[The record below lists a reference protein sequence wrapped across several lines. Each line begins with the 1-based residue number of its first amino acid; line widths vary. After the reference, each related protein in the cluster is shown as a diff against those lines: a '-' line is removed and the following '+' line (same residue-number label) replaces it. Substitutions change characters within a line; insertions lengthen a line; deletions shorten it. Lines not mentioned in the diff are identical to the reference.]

1 MSPESLSSRSKQF
14 TMSLSRAFST
24 GRVKSTAGGLVDDY
38 FRKRKEDE
46 LYVGMRGQ
54 VRSVLNHIGFD
65 IAMGVVLFVNF
76 ACVCIEADTRA
87 QGNPTPAWVDALS
100 QTCFFVFCFEW
111 LCHAYVLR
119 CRVFCS
125 MGCNL
130 DLVIVSTGLFEI
142 LVAHYL
148 RDLESSSSSGWFRL
162 LRILRLLRLLRV
174 IKLFSVL
181 KELKKL
187 LQMLASCAKTLFWS
201 FLLCLI
207 LSSIWAVVAVEYLHD
222 MAVAVDAAGGF
233 GNCDRCARAFQTVM
247 GANLTL
253 FQIVVAGDSWGAIA
267 IPMIEYNPATA
278 IIFIGA
284 FISLVYGVLN
294 LVLAVVV
301 DTYAEMKKNDMSLL
315 ANELEEAEQSERTQL
330 ARMFRTM
337 DRDMDDTITLNE
349 LLVSAEYH
357 KMFQDWLRVL
367 DIGSS
372 DLRNL
377 FDVIDADMSGAVS
390 IEEFSSMMY
399 RMKHGD
405 NKTSIRLKKCMLHR
419 LELTALR
426 IEEELKTM
434 TKDFQQSSRLTPDN
448 TPSQGLESTP
458 FFNAGIASS
467 TSPGAELAETPTGL
481 STRGG
486 EMHETSAGLSRN
498 SLEDH
503 GLNAHSGNEQSS
515 VKKKKKP
522 KSSKQNG
529 FVRPISSGP

>member
-207 LSSIWAVVAVEYLHD
+207 LSSIWSVVAVEYLNE
-222 MAVAVDAAGGF
+222 MALAIDAAGGF
-233 GNCDRCARAFQTVM
+233 GDCARCARAFQTVM

-253 FQIVVAGDSWGAIA
+253 FQIVVVGDSWGEVAV
-267 IPMIEYNPATA
+267 PFIEYNPATA
-278 IIFIGA
+278 LIFIGA
-284 FISLVYGVLN
+284 MVSLVYGVLN

-301 DTYAEMKKNDMSLL
+301 DTYADMKKNDMSML
-315 ANELEEAEQSERTQL
+315 ADELVEAEVLEREQL
-330 ARMFRTM
+330 ARIFAFM
-337 DRDMDDTITLNE
+337 DKDLDEILTLKD
-349 LLVSAEYH
+349 LLIGAEYNRA
-357 KMFQDWLRVL
+357 FQDWLRVL
-367 DIGSS
+367 DIGES
-372 DLRNL
+372 DLKCM
-377 FDVIDADMSGAVS
+377 FEIIDTDRSGTVS
-390 IEEFSSMMY
+390 IEEFTTMMY

-405 NKTSIRLKKCMLHR
+405 NKTSIRLTKAMIHR

-426 IEEELKTM
+426 IEEDLKRMATHL
-434 TKDFQQSSRLTPDN
+434 QQGTRFSQSCTRLDVLEPR
-448 TPSQGLESTP
+448 PSLHEKITSIPSVGSQLSEAYKNDTSKGLDENIQDDHDQG
-458 FFNAGIASS
+458 G
-467 TSPGAELAETPTGL
+467 
-481 STRGG
+481 
-486 EMHETSAGLSRN
+486 N
-498 SLEDH
+498 SV
-503 GLNAHSGNEQSS
+503 NAHGASKT
-515 VKKKKKP
+515 KKKAKAVKRDG
-522 KSSKQNG
+522 SKEALGQ
-529 FVRPISSGP
+529 VLVDRE